1 MRLAGCKS
9 EMDRQAVGVHY
20 RVNLTGQ
27 AASRAAY
34 VLVIVLGHACPVL
47 VHTDDGGI
55 NHLQRRVM
63 TGSQRIHDQVPGAS
77 PPPPNEAIVT
87 GGTGSV
93 AFREVAPWRT
103 RAQNPKDAIEHATVI
118 YPTNA
123 AWLVGQHRF
132 DGDPCVV
139 ADS

>member
-1 MRLAGCKS
+1 MRLAGCES

-20 RVNLTGQ
+20 RVNLAGQ
-27 AASRAAY
+27 ATSRATH
-34 VLVIVLGHACPVL
+34 VLVIVVGHACPVL

-55 NHLQRRVM
+55 NHLHRRVM
-63 TGSQRIHDQVPGAS
+63 TGSQRIHDPVPDAS

-87 GGTGSV
+87 GGTGTV

-118 YPTNA
+118 YPPNA
-123 AWLVGQHRF
+123 ARPIGQHRF
-132 DGDPCVV
+132 DGDPFVV
-139 ADS
+139 